1 LDASGFA
8 SPIPLIKKNVIS
20 KSGPQHAS
28 ISEKQIR
35 DDKDFIQSIKKD
47 LESNYFWQISKVS
60 HIFRTG
66 KFFLDFD
73 KKQSFQYNFIF
84 NNNNDFQ
91 GGFHIENQKIIDCM
105 VYPANFLL
113 SGARTNQR

>member
-35 DDKDFIQSIKKD
+35 DDKNFIQSIKKD

-60 HIFRTG
+60 PDFSNRKVSFR
-66 KFFLDFD
+66 F
-73 KKQSFQYNFIF
+73 
-84 NNNNDFQ
+84 
-91 GGFHIENQKIIDCM
+91 
-105 VYPANFLL
+105 
-113 SGARTNQR
+113 